1 MPPICDN
8 LFETLLS
15 LIDKPYDYNQL
26 IAKLLCQLLQAAQHQ
41 QIVIEDGVPYFWDSD
56 RSKMLS
62 LARPIIRG
70 GANGNAIDSRYLKM
84 DDVATAGDQGFL
96 IPRPATLTGLWGKS
110 RSTAD
115 WTLEVRKNGSN
126 ITLASVII
134 SSGSG
139 QDDFIDLDLDD
150 GDYLQFYAIGN
161 DISHPIVALELA
173 WRQII

>member
-1 MPPICDN
+1 MPPVCDN

-26 IAKLLCQLLQAAQHQ
+26 IAKILCQLLQAAQQQ
-41 QIVIEDGVPYFWDSD
+41 QIVIDNGVPYFWDSD

-70 GANGNAIDSRYLKM
+70 GAYGEAIDSRYLKM
-84 DDVATAGDQGFL
+84 EDVATAGAQGFL
-96 IPRPATLTGLWGKS
+96 IPRKATLTGLWGKS
-110 RSTAD
+110 RSNGN
-115 WTLEVRKNGSN
+115 WTLEVRKNGSA

-139 QDDFIDLDLDD
+139 QDSFVDLDLDE
-150 GDYLQFYAIGN
+150 GDFVQFFAVGN
-161 DISHPIVALELA
+161 DISHPIVAMEIA
-173 WRQII
+173 WRLDI